1 MSEKS
6 VDAVKA
12 GHGPRLLVETD
23 RVSYGV
29 TRVFKDVKEPDETLP
44 DQPRDFVERE
54 YEVGDEALVEAGE
67 AEWVVAPVHS
77 EEAGRRLDST
87 PGAAEEFRE
96 GFDENGAVKP
106 SKQAAP
112 AAPAPKSGAS
122 MTGSDPKGK

>member
-54 YEVGDEALVEAGE
+54 YEVGDEALV
-67 AEWVVAPVHS
+67 VAV
-77 EEAGRRLDST
+77 DST
-87 PGAAEEFRE
+87 APRVQPRNSARDSTKTGRSSPVSRPRPRRPRRSPGRA
-96 GFDENGAVKP
+96 
-106 SKQAAP
+106 
-112 AAPAPKSGAS
+112 
-122 MTGSDPKGK
+122 